1 MSHWIPR
8 RRGTVRPPGPDQSF
22 DSGYWFGGLQS
33 LAAARAGHCPIGFR
47 GAEGPGAVQV
57 SVKALIAVIGL
68 EGCSPLQPREP
79 NTAPLDSVAPRD
91 RAPWQVSIIHRT
103 QPPVN

>member
-33 LAAARAGHCPIGFR
+33 LAAARAEHCSIGFR
-47 GAEGPGAVQV
+47 GAEGPGALAGLNHTPDTTAG
-57 SVKALIAVIGL
+57 KLIFGGL
-68 EGCSPLQPREP
+68 LF
-79 NTAPLDSVAPRD
+79 
-91 RAPWQVSIIHRT
+91 
-103 QPPVN
+103 VN